1 MITYKSMHDI
11 EPYDGWRE
19 IYRAEYDSRS
29 PFYGRE
35 YNEFNCHNEIYGY
48 YLHPQWDEFGSPTLY
63 LKLLFADYEKGYC
76 IIELIGEWND
86 AVHNDILFF
95 KRDFADYLID
105 QGIRKFI
112 LIGEQVLN
120 AFPQEDDYY
129 AEWIEDLAGGWI
141 VGINFQQHVS
151 DELLRYG
158 MGLYLHLSPDLNNV
172 NWKGKPPEVLFEAI
186 SRLLLRRIQ

>member
-1 MITYKSMHDI
+1 
-11 EPYDGWRE
+11 
-19 IYRAEYDSRS
+19 
-29 PFYGRE
+29 
-35 YNEFNCHNEIYGY
+35 
-48 YLHPQWDEFGSPTLY
+48 
-63 LKLLFADYEKGYC
+63 
-76 IIELIGEWND
+76 
-86 AVHNDILFF
+86 
-95 KRDFADYLID
+95 
-105 QGIRKFI
+105 
-112 LIGEQVLN
+112 LN